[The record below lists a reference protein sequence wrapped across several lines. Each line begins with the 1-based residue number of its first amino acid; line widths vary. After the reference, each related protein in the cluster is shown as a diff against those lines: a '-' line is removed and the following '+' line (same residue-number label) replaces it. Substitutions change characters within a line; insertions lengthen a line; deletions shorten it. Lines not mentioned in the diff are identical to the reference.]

1 MDLGSINEKLLHT
14 IQRAQIEQVTLI
26 SKTLGLKIGS
36 QFLAQVQKINQ
47 ATPAQREEIIKTIDA
62 TLAQLNKN
70 SSAPATQALINQL
83 TEQKKL
89 LQEPAIKLASLNVTP
104 QLMTGT
110 ATSTAMSSNPT
121 LQNLLT
127 YTNLPLQTGQ
137 TLLLQIAEGSR
148 LQLLQP
154 LSQTQVET
162 LIRVLQTQGINISPP
177 ANTGNT
183 NNPSNS
189 TNLGLPLTKDLIAQI
204 AKLNLSSLLSE
215 NTTTEQKSSIN
226 EQARTAISN
235 SLRTLLPRKD
245 SGQDLVS
252 TLPKIAQFIQQLPI
266 AQRKEWLPN
275 QIQDA
280 LKTLAN
286 HIRLSEQL
294 QNPKLLAMAL
304 TNNGQGF
311 ENKLAQLLS
320 TATTQSQAST
330 TATTGVTN
338 TNTTAVNTASKSTP
352 TAANKL
358 LNPTNSLLTTSKSI
372 PLLSNTNSSNNSTL
386 NIDKII
392 AQDLK
397 GSLLSLLHQ
406 LDTEISSAGASP
418 LNPTDTT
425 KNNLLNALPQLLGLL
440 MSKQQGELNQKQL
453 RTQLILLMHQY
464 TLGSIAKIQLQQIHT
479 VNQQLSQP
487 DVAQPNQSWQFE
499 LPVRHGQDVH
509 PLQIHIEQQWI
520 EEQQESESPASTRV
534 RQWNVMLNFDLP
546 IVGKFYAQLGL
557 LGDNLSAKFWAE
569 QENTLAEAK
578 TKMDELKQHLEQ
590 QGIKVTHMQCVP
602 GLPPK
607 PKMMLGYSL
616 VDIKT

>member
-36 QFLAQVQKINQ
+36 QFLAQVQQINQ

-162 LIRVLQTQGINISPP
+162 LVRVLQTQGINISPP
-177 ANTGNT
+177 ANTENT

-204 AKLNLSSLLSE
+204 AKLNLNSLLTE
-215 NTTTEQKSSIN
+215 NTTTGQKSSIN
-226 EQARTAISN
+226 EQARTAISD

-245 SGQDLVS
+245 SGQDLVN

-294 QNPKLLAMAL
+294 QNPKLLAIAL

-440 MSKQQGELNQKQL
+440 MNKQQGELNQKQL
-453 RTQLILLMHQY
+453 RTQLMLLMHQY